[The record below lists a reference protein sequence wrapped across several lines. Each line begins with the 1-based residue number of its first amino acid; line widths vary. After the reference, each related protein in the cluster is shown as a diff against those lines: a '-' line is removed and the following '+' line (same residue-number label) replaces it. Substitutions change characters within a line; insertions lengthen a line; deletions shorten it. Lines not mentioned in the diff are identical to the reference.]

1 MTSIIYI
8 KDPKEKKCEAKKMNP
23 IDELIKDMK
32 ETGDVNKIYNYTPT
46 EEEIIKMCG
55 DQE

>member
-1 MTSIIYI
+1 
-8 KDPKEKKCEAKKMNP
+8 MNP
-23 IDELIKDMK
+23 IDELITDMK

>member
-1 MTSIIYI
+1 
-8 KDPKEKKCEAKKMNP
+8 MNP

-55 DQE
+55 DHD